1 MPEAETKSATRVRS
15 LDLTPGPRRRRK
27 ALLAVCLGFF
37 VIQLDATIVNVALP
51 AIQRDVG
58 GSLAG
63 LQWVIDGYTLPLAAF
78 MLTAGS
84 AADRLGARRIFL
96 AGLAVF
102 TASSAA
108 CAAAP
113 TLALLI
119 AARAFQGLGAAA
131 LLPCSLALIVHQ
143 FPGRAERARA
153 LGAWGGIASV
163 GLAAG
168 PVLGGSLVTLV
179 SWRLIFAV
187 NVPACLLTAAL
198 VRRWVEESPRRAA
211 GTTDLAGLVLGIL
224 TLGSLT
230 AGFIKAGQRGWLSG
244 PALGLFV
251 IAAAG
256 APAFVLAERRR
267 AAPMLPLSMFR
278 SRAFSAA
285 TAVGVLFNLCFYGT
299 LLCLSLFLQRS
310 LGQSALRAGLTI
322 LPMTLAISA
331 GSTAS
336 GRLTASFG
344 PRLPMLSGMCC
355 GALGVALISLTG
367 PAGPLWPI
375 LTGSVILGFCSL
387 AMPAMTAVCVGAA
400 GPERAGLASGV
411 LNAARQTG
419 GALGVAMLGA
429 LLAASATAAG
439 RATLAGPLR
448 VAAAGYL
455 LAIALSWLATARPES
470 GSLGKHRPAGGC

>member
-153 LGAWGGIASV
+153 LGVWGGIASV

-168 PVLGGSLVTLV
+168 P
-179 SWRLIFAV
+179 SW
-187 NVPACLLTAAL
+187 
-198 VRRWVEESPRRAA
+198 
-211 GTTDLAGLVLGIL
+211 
-224 TLGSLT
+224 
-230 AGFIKAGQRGWLSG
+230 
-244 PALGLFV
+244 
-251 IAAAG
+251 AAAW
-256 APAFVLAERRR
+256 
-267 AAPMLPLSMFR
+267 
-278 SRAFSAA
+278 SRW
-285 TAVGVLFNLCFYGT
+285 
-299 LLCLSLFLQRS
+299 
-310 LGQSALRAGLTI
+310 
-322 LPMTLAISA
+322 SA
-331 GSTAS
+331 G
-336 GRLTASFG
+336 G
-344 PRLPMLSGMCC
+344 
-355 GALGVALISLTG
+355 
-367 PAGPLWPI
+367 
-375 LTGSVILGFCSL
+375 
-387 AMPAMTAVCVGAA
+387 
-400 GPERAGLASGV
+400 
-411 LNAARQTG
+411 
-419 GALGVAMLGA
+419 
-429 LLAASATAAG
+429 
-439 RATLAGPLR
+439 
-448 VAAAGYL
+448 
-455 LAIALSWLATARPES
+455 
-470 GSLGKHRPAGGC
+470 